1 MKNLSIPAE
10 LLKDYLVKYCKGKS
24 QALTIRKLC
33 ERTGLKDRTL
43 RLAKTEIIFEQ
54 KIIICSETRNKDGNI
69 AGYFIPTE
77 MEEIKNFV
85 DETTSRIKQ
94 LSIQKAVVIKTA
106 INTFGEQRCKQ
117 MNLFE
122 EVA

>member
-1 MKNLSIPAE
+1 
-10 LLKDYLVKYCKGKS
+10 
-24 QALTIRKLC
+24 
-33 ERTGLKDRTL
+33 
-43 RLAKTEIIFEQ
+43 
-54 KIIICSETRNKDGNI
+54 
-69 AGYFIPTE
+69 